1 MSSEVVVI
9 IYKQLESLQLYSFLR
24 NCVSTIQF
32 IQHLFFI
39 LIVARKAQV
48 QVQVETL
55 VLSQVGVGV
64 FVYEFILS
72 KCLWDALYSVK
83 GKSAK

>member
-9 IYKQLESLQLYSFLR
+9 IYKQLESLQLYSFLG
-24 NCVSTIQF
+24 NCVSTIQL

-39 LIVARKAQV
+39 LFVARKA

-55 VLSQVGVGV
+55 VLSQIGVGV

-72 KCLWDALYSVK
+72 KYL
-83 GKSAK
+83 